1 MGHRLLHQSHASGRI
16 GAFFARSKDTRG
28 YREKVEVHGNLP
40 LPGCPKSSDR
50 FAILRDSARYPSG
63 PRERSA
69 KPPFVGSNPTRAS
82 KLAVSNQWIT
92 TFSSFPE
99 SPTWEHLGTTAKRA
113 SSSLS
118 IARLCVTGIACVYKF
133 SVVSMVAYP
142 NCCCAILAGT
152 PISCRTKACM
162 WRSFMP
168 RFEEIRTTCARR
180 LRMRPRERDFPH
192 RFSALG
198 LPESG

>member
-28 YREKVEVHGNLP
+28 CREKVEVRGNLP

-82 KLAVSNQWIT
+82 KLPVSNQWIT

-99 SPTWEHLGTTAKRA
+99 SPTWEHLGTNAKGPLPA
-113 SSSLS
+113 S
-118 IARLCVTGIACVYKF
+118 RLRACV
-133 SVVSMVAYP
+133 
-142 NCCCAILAGT
+142 CLD
-152 PISCRTKACM
+152 
-162 WRSFMP
+162 
-168 RFEEIRTTCARR
+168 
-180 LRMRPRERDFPH
+180 RMRVQAQR
-192 RFSALG
+192 G
-198 LPESG
+198 LNGR